1 IDSYAY
7 FFFQAEDGIR
17 DFHVTGVQ
25 TCALPI
31 LLGVPDEVHERVT
44 GWRPLTDVVEAK
56 RSTITPAGCTSTSST
71 TWKPVAL
78 VAMAR
83 KVTGKRFGRKVSLP
97 ERARGAGL
105 YAMRSCWKLP
115 PS

>member
-1 IDSYAY
+1 MEKVYVPGCVRMSMKGSIVPPRKI
-7 FFFQAEDGIR
+7 EPKR
-17 DFHVTGVQ
+17 V
-25 TCALPI
+25 
-31 LLGVPDEVHERVT
+31 LGVPDEVHERVT